1 MGALDGTITM
11 TTAEYRPCYVD
22 GIKALF
28 HRWAEKE
35 TPLFKIQN
43 EVGITQ
49 NEFEKKL
56 KYLMNIGV
64 TPTKC
69 DVHMRKQTVAIV
81 EYDSGSVAEVEP
93 HRIVFADDKI
103 KEYAFNEDVKE

>member
-1 MGALDGTITM
+1 MAALDGTITM
-11 TTAEYRPCYVD
+11 TTSEYRPCYVD

-28 HRWAEKE
+28 HRWEEKE

-43 EVGITQ
+43 EIGIKQ

-56 KYLMNIGV
+56 KYLMDIGV

-69 DVHMRKQTVAIV
+69 DVHMIKQTVAII
-81 EYDSGSVAEVEP
+81 EFESGRVVEVEP
-93 HRIVFADDKI
+93 HRIVFADNLI